1 MPHRTMSRRRLLGA
15 SLGGAGAALLGLSG
29 CGSASGSI
37 SAGTDHLTI
46 WYWNGSLSDKLLA
59 TSARGVP
66 GASGLKV
73 KGAPIAGDYRGKL
86 RTVMAARAYVPDL
99 ACLNSPIGD
108 YFPDEN
114 EFVDLKDLG
123 ADAVEDEYLGWK
135 WKSCISPADRMIGF
149 PLDAGPTALF
159 YRRDLFEQAGLPTE
173 PEEVAEAASTWEK
186 YLQVG
191 KTLKAKAPSHPYLV
205 SQIAYVFRMALY
217 QSPKQFVDA
226 DNRFIGDQ
234 EHVKRAW
241 DLAVETYRQGLSA
254 RTLDGTPDFNS
265 ALSGGRIGTINNAVW
280 YIGGLKDTAPSTSGK
295 WRLTTM
301 PDGPANY
308 GGSYVG
314 ITRYCRDPEGA
325 FAFLKWMLGPA
336 NQLKSYQEMSL
347 FPTTPAV
354 YSRPAM
360 REPDPFFGGQIPVD
374 VFGPAAKKAPVI
386 FFSAYENTANT
397 PVYQELTNV
406 ETLGKNPDKAWRD
419 AMNAAERALA
429 QRGVS

>member
-1 MPHRTMSRRRLLGA
+1 
-15 SLGGAGAALLGLSG
+15 
-29 CGSASGSI
+29 
-37 SAGTDHLTI
+37 
-46 WYWNGSLSDKLLA
+46 
-59 TSARGVP
+59 
-66 GASGLKV
+66 
-73 KGAPIAGDYRGKL
+73 
-86 RTVMAARAYVPDL
+86 
-99 ACLNSPIGD
+99 
-108 YFPDEN
+108 
-114 EFVDLKDLG
+114 
-123 ADAVEDEYLGWK
+123 
-135 WKSCISPADRMIGF
+135 
-149 PLDAGPTALF
+149 
-159 YRRDLFEQAGLPTE
+159 
-173 PEEVAEAASTWEK
+173 
-186 YLQVG
+186 
-191 KTLKAKAPSHPYLV
+191 
-205 SQIAYVFRMALY
+205 
-217 QSPKQFVDA
+217 
-226 DNRFIGDQ
+226 
-234 EHVKRAW
+234 
-241 DLAVETYRQGLSA
+241 
-254 RTLDGTPDFNS
+254 
-265 ALSGGRIGTINNAVW
+265 
-280 YIGGLKDTAPSTSGK
+280 
-295 WRLTTM
+295 M

-354 YSRPAM
+354 YSQPAM

>member
-29 CGSASGSI
+29 CGSNNGSI
-37 SAGTDHLTI
+37 SAGTDHLAL
-46 WYWNGSLSDKLLA
+46 WYWKGALSEKLLA
-59 TSARGVP
+59 ASARQVP
-66 GASGLKV
+66 GVEGLKV

-86 RTVMAARAYVPDL
+86 RTVMAARSYVPDL
-99 ACLNSPIGD
+99 ACVNNPLGD
-108 YFPDEN
+108 YFPDEH
-114 EFVDLKDLG
+114 EFLDLRDLG
-123 ADAVEDEYLGWK
+123 ADAVEDEYLPWK
-135 WKSCISPADRMIGF
+135 WKTCTSPTGRMIGF
-149 PLDAGPTALF
+149 PLDAGPTALY
-159 YRRDLFEQAGLPTE
+159 YRRDLFEKAGLPTE
-173 PEEVAEAASTWEK
+173 PAEVAAATSTWEK
-186 YLQVG
+186 YLQLG

-226 DNRFIGDQ
+226 DNHFIGDQ

-241 DLAVETYRQGLSA
+241 DLAVETHRQGLSA
-254 RTLDGTPDFNS
+254 RVMDGTPDFNS
-265 ALSGGRIGTINNAVW
+265 AMSQGRIGSIINAVW
-280 YIGGLKDTAPSTSGK
+280 YINGLKDTAPKTAGQ
-295 WRLTTM
+295 WRLTSM

-308 GGSYVG
+308 GGSYVT

-325 FAFLKWMLGPA
+325 FAFLKWMLGPE
-336 NQLKSYQEMSL
+336 NQLKSYQEMAL
-347 FPTTPAV
+347 FPTTPAS
-354 YSRPAM
+354 YDKPAM
-360 REPDPFFGGQIPVD
+360 RRPDPFFGGQIPVD
-374 VFGPAAKKAPVI
+374 IFGPAAEKAPVI

-419 AMNAAERALA
+419 AMNAAERALS